1 MDDSLFYFQSGK
13 CHWLAHDLQYPA
25 LSFSFLHCPVLPLSL
40 NTDSPLNPGLAAL
53 LGRTWK
59 VMGWTSPPRTPGPL
73 LVSMRLASGAGGGG
87 SSWLYAGGGVP
98 ACRLNGDCGS
108 DVTEPGE
115 PTDLTQRG
123 VRQSSP
129 T

>member
-1 MDDSLFYFQSGK
+1 MDDSLFYFQYGK
-13 CHWLAHDLQYPA
+13 CHWLAHGLQYPP
-25 LSFSFLHCPVLPLSL
+25 LSFSFLHRPALPLSL
-40 NTDSPLNPGLAAL
+40 NSDSPGQRAL

-73 LVSMRLASGAGGGG
+73 LVSMRLASAGGGG

-115 PTDLTQRG
+115 PTDLTQTG
-123 VRQSSP
+123 G
-129 T
+129 